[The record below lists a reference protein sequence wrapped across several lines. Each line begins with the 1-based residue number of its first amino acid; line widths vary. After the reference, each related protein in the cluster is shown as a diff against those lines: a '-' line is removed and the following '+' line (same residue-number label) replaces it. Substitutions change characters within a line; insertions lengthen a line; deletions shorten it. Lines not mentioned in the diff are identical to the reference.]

1 MILFAKYGSYV
12 SLYCALCFLSR
23 LTRLLRRGPHL
34 PYSTSTTLTR
44 AWPCCCDLFILP
56 TSESLLLDTKPAIQP
71 RPFALKI
78 EYRCNLD
85 TILAVLLASSD
96 IGAECQNGIGFSQS
110 NPGRERRSI

>member
-1 MILFAKYGSYV
+1 
-12 SLYCALCFLSR
+12 
-23 LTRLLRRGPHL
+23 
-34 PYSTSTTLTR
+34 
-44 AWPCCCDLFILP
+44 
-56 TSESLLLDTKPAIQP
+56 
-71 RPFALKI
+71 LKI